1 MALSFKQRIVGGFV
15 ALGVLPVMIY
25 GGIIAYLNYQQ
36 GIREAEQKMD
46 VVRAGVSQQV
56 NGYFDII
63 HAQARTM
70 AVDASVHDALR
81 DFSAAVEEFDPSTV
95 QVDMAKLRA
104 RYEYQQSKTPGT
116 APSDVE
122 KWIPKDPKSI
132 ALQYLYIADNPNEI
146 GSKQLLDAAKDEST
160 YSKLHAKYHGGFRDF
175 VDEFGYYD
183 MFIVDAKTGY
193 VVYTDFKEID
203 FMSNVKEGPLADTGF
218 SRLAREILAS
228 TDDESSMMSDF
239 EGYMPSYNDWA
250 AFIGVPIIENGKTVG
265 AVMFQMPVGKMNAMF
280 ENIGKMAETADAFI
294 VGADGRYRTK
304 PNKGDLRIG
313 DEVSPGLKAAL
324 DNSFRNNKDG
334 SLEWTA
340 PDGTDVIGSVGH
352 LEVHA
357 VGGHADAGGHNA
369 KILPWAVTVRQS
381 QDEILASVWHQIWL
395 GLAMIA
401 GFAVLAIMVG
411 LWAGKVLVKPVVRLA
426 QNFGTSAEKVAR
438 ATSQVGEAVSSMVA
452 ASEETSAQSVVIKK
466 NSTEAAGYVANVS
479 TAIDE
484 LNVSIND
491 ISQSIGETNVLID
504 DAVQKAQKTDEVV
517 RNLGEAGKRIS
528 DVVRLIN
535 DLAEQTNL
543 LALNAAIEAAR
554 AGDAGRGFAVVA
566 DEVKKLATHT
576 SSATVEIGEQ
586 VRSIQDVSDQSI
598 TALQAVV
605 EAIHRIRDNA
615 TTVSAA
621 VEEQSGVA
629 KTIAGSVRDAAHR
642 VQAVDSNMV
651 GIEQAASDTGVAAD
665 QVNGSSQEVSS
676 AFGELK
682 GQVQG
687 VLDEMG
693 VKG

>member
-1 MALSFKQRIVGGFV
+1 MALTFKQRIIGGFV
-15 ALGVLPVMIY
+15 TLGVLPVAIY
-25 GGIIAYLNYQQ
+25 GGIIAYLNYQS
-36 GIREAEQKMD
+36 GMDEAEHKMQ
-46 VVRAGVSQQV
+46 VVRETVAQQV
-56 NGYFDII
+56 NSYFGII

-70 AVDASVHDALR
+70 AASPMVHDALR
-81 DFSAAVEEFDPSTV
+81 DFKAAVDEFDPASV
-95 QVDMAKLRA
+95 QVDMGKYRG
-104 RYEYQQSKTPGT
+104 RYEYQQSKTPGSSP
-116 APSDVE
+116 ADVD
-122 KWIPKDPKSI
+122 KWTPTDPKTV
-132 ALQYLYIADNPNEI
+132 ALQYLYIANNPNEI
-146 GSKQLLDAAKDEST
+146 GSKQLMDAAKDESL
-160 YSKLHAKYHGGFRDF
+160 YSKLHAKYHPGFRDF

-183 MFIVDAKTGY
+183 MFIVDAETGY

-203 FMSNVKEGPLADTGF
+203 FMSNVKTGPLAETGF
-218 SRLAREILAS
+218 SRLAREILNSSDAEGS
-228 TDDESSMMSDF
+228 TMSDF

-250 AFIGVPIIENGKTVG
+250 AFIGTPIVENGKTVG
-265 AVMFQMPVGKMNAMF
+265 ALLMQMPVGKMNEMF
-280 ENIGKMAETADAFI
+280 HDIGSMSKTSDGFI
-294 VGADGRYRTK
+294 VAVDGRYRTK
-304 PNKGDLRIG
+304 PNKGDLNIG
-313 DEVSPGLKAAL
+313 DEVSDGLKAAIS
-324 DNSFRNNKDG
+324 DIFATNKDR
-334 SLEWTA
+334 SLEWTL
-340 PDGTDVIGSVGH
+340 PDGNIAVGSLGH
-352 LEVHA
+352 LEVNS
-357 VGGHADAGGHNA
+357 VGGNVDAKNEKA
-369 KILPWAVTVRQS
+369 KVLPWAVVVRENR
-381 QDEILASVWHQIWL
+381 DEILIGVWEQIW
-395 GLAMIA
+395 
-401 GFAVLAIMVG
+401 VG
-411 LWAGKVLVKPVVRLA
+411 LGMLAAFAAVSVVIGMWAGNVLVKPVVRLA

-452 ASEETSAQSVVIKK
+452 ASEETSTQSVVIKK

-479 TAIDE
+479 TAIEE

-598 TALQAVV
+598 IALQAVV

-629 KTIAGSVRDAAHR
+629 KTIAGSVRDAAQR

-651 GIEQAASDTGVAAD
+651 GIEQAASDTGIAAD

-693 VKG
+693 VK